1 MFSISQ
7 WPYSDMH
14 QLNLDW
20 ILAELKKFNDWVEGS
35 ATEDIKNF
43 INNQFNNIMINA
55 SYNAETETLTLFMD
69 KKE

>member
-1 MFSISQ
+1 MMISQ
-7 WPYSDMH
+7 WPYSNMH

-20 ILAELKKFNDWVEGS
+20 ILTELKKFNEWVEGS
-35 ATEDIKNF
+35 ASEDIKNF
-43 INNQFNNIMINA
+43 INDQFNNIMINA